1 MLSECFLWFL
11 ISALV
16 CLFVI
21 IVMFIIYMK
30 CNMNNEDNKETIP
43 LMGVKVDTSK
53 TPNIIDMS
61 NIKKAISKG
70 VSPIRNKENRV
81 NFINPNP
88 EIEFTNIDKIAKI
101 YKKIGDGSFSDVY
114 LYDLSDLS
122 DNNKV
127 IKIGR
132 GERRFYKDCLA
143 EINCLKFSKHGNIIK
158 MIDSFL
164 LNSIH
169 ICMVLPRYNCCLWIY
184 YSSVIKYKK
193 ITLKDYSFIF
203 KSLING
209 LEYLESV
216 GIIHLDMK
224 PENILINHKSDSKE
238 IQKVVI
244 SDFSSFIKYIEEKIK
259 YNKDH
264 ISLYYR
270 TPEIILRSKHISKTH
285 KWCLACIMYEVYTK
299 KPLFYVKSNNK
310 LLDHKNLTVE
320 NNRLLELQ
328 CSLRG
333 LPSEEYLESN
343 NLDKK
348 LFNGI
353 KLNETKRLQVE
364 KELEKNPY
372 GHILWKL
379 LELEEHKRAKFS
391 DFKAL
396 ID

>member
-1 MLSECFLWFL
+1 
-11 ISALV
+11 
-16 CLFVI
+16 
-21 IVMFIIYMK
+21 
-30 CNMNNEDNKETIP
+30 MNNVKNNNEENKETIP
-43 LMGVKVDTSK
+43 LMDVIVVSTKRENAN
-53 TPNIIDMS
+53 PINMF
-61 NIKKAISKG
+61 NIKKAVSKD
-70 VSPIRNKENRV
+70 VSPIHNQEKRV
-81 NFINPNP
+81 NFINPDP
-88 EIEFTNIDKIAKI
+88 VIEYTNIAKIAKIAKI

-114 LYDLSDLS
+114 LYNLSDLS

-143 EINCLKFSKHGNIIK
+143 EINCLKFSKHGNIIE

-224 PENILINHKSDSKE
+224 PENILINHKSDSEE

-244 SDFSSFIKYIEEKIK
+244 SDFSSFIKYKEEKIK